1 MLGSSGSTGNRDGR
15 PRSFLAPRARQSE
28 LWGEP
33 DDLSDVERRF
43 TFAGLRSSRGH
54 QGIVV
59 RRSRW
64 VTGSLILCLSAVV
77 IMTATPVG
85 AIAPLHVSTPM
96 AGSKDALPSS
106 ALQLA
111 AVVDPGAE
119 LGAYE
124 WDNSTWWPDPSA
136 YTSTLSQL
144 QALGVN
150 TLYVDI
156 TEAVTMIQHH
166 STKLQSFVS
175 DFASLVREADNDGF
189 RVDAL
194 GGDPT
199 WATTSLNG
207 PNRLLSAVR
216 QIIALLPTGALDGV
230 QFDVEPWSLPS
241 WHTHAAARSLDWLK
255 FIQHVVS
262 TWSCDKMMGRLGFT
276 VPYWFDG
283 SNGNVPEVT
292 FDGSKGYPFQL
303 ALPLLA
309 PLDDTVLNVMAYRN
323 FTAGSNGSIALFDPN
338 MAAVVAEGS
347 STNLLLGQET
357 GNVRPPDVTFYG
369 LGCSAFET
377 AASQLHVKFDP
388 DPNYAGDAVDDVETM
403 LALCPS

>member
-1 MLGSSGSTGNRDGR
+1 L
-15 PRSFLAPRARQSE
+15 
-28 LWGEP
+28 
-33 DDLSDVERRF
+33 
-43 TFAGLRSSRGH
+43 
-54 QGIVV
+54 V
-59 RRSRW
+59 RRAQW
-64 VTGSLILCLSAVV
+64 ITEVLVLSVVV

-85 AIAPLHVSTPM
+85 AVAPAHVSTQM
-96 AGSKDALPSS
+96 AESGDAVQSGSLRS
-106 ALQLA
+106 A

-136 YTSTLSQL
+136 YTATLTKL

-166 STKLQSFVS
+166 STKLTSFLS
-175 DFASLVREADNDGF
+175 AFASLVQEADKDGL

-199 WATTSLNG
+199 WATTNRNG
-207 PNRLLSAVR
+207 PKQLLSAVT
-216 QIIALLPTGALDGV
+216 QITALLPSGALDGV
-230 QFDVEPWSLPS
+230 QFDVEPWSLPG
-241 WHTHAAARSLDWLK
+241 WRAHAAARELDWLR
-255 FIQHVVS
+255 FIQKVVA
-262 TWSCDKMMGRLGFT
+262 TWRSGMTGRLGFT

-283 SNGNVPEVT
+283 SNGNVPEIT
-292 FDGSKGYPFQL
+292 FDGSTGYPFQL

-309 PLDDTVLNVMAYRN
+309 PLNDTVLNVMAYRN
-323 FTAGSNGSIALFDPN
+323 FTAGSNGSIALFEPN

-357 GNVRPPDVTFYG
+357 GNVKPPDVTFYG
-369 LGCSAFET
+369 LGCAAFET
-377 AASQLHVKFDP
+377 AASQLHVQFDS
-388 DPNYAGDAVDDVETM
+388 DPNYAGDAIDDVETM